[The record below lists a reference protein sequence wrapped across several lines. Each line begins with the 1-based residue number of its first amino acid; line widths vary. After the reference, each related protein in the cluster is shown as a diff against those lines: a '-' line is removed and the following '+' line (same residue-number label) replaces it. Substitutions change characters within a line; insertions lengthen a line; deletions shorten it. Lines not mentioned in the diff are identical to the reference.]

1 MRDYKVEFE
10 KRVEFIRSVVEGA
23 HCAGVVYGNSGG
35 KDCTLV
41 GILCKA
47 ACDKT
52 LSIMMPCSSSRNYGE
67 DLKDALDTCRQF
79 NIEYRIVDLT
89 AVKETLMSAITE
101 GVDVDERAV
110 AGADA
115 QAVADIKTG
124 GTELNQA
131 AISNIAPRLRM
142 TTLYSIG
149 ASENLLVAGTGNRSE
164 GYMGYFTKWGD
175 GACDFNPIS
184 DLTVTEIYEFLDY
197 LNAPE
202 NIRKKAPS
210 AGLFEGQTDESEMG
224 VTYAAI
230 DKYLLTG
237 KASKKD
243 LAVIERFHSR
253 SNHKREPIVVYKPEE

>member
-1 MRDYKVEFE
+1 MQQ
-10 KRVEFIRSVVEGA
+10 SA
-23 HCAGVVYGNSGG
+23 HAAGFVFGNSGG

-47 ACDKT
+47 ACENT
-52 LSIMMPCSSSRNYGE
+52 LSVMMPCSSSRNYGE

-79 NIEYRIVDLT
+79 GIDYRIVDLT
-89 AVKETLMSAITE
+89 AVKETLMTSIERGVELEESTAGQGGITN
-101 GVDVDERAV
+101 
-110 AGADA
+110 
-115 QAVADIKTG
+115 Q
-124 GTELNQA
+124 GTELNHA

-142 TTLYSIG
+142 TTLYAIG
-149 ASENLLVAGTGNRSE
+149 AAENLLVAGTGNRDE
-164 GYMGYFTKWGD
+164 RYMGYFTKWGD

-184 DLTVTEIYEFLDY
+184 DLTVGEIYEFLDY

-210 AGLFEGQTDESEMG
+210 AGLFEGQTDEAEMG

-237 KASKKD
+237 KASAKD
-243 LAVIERFHSR
+243 KEIIERFHSR
-253 SNHKREPIVVYKPEE
+253 SAHKLQPIKVYDPSK